1 MTDIYLFGSLRK
13 KKTPP
18 SHNQL
23 SIDLQ
28 GPTTILA
35 VLESLKI
42 PVEKVQLA
50 MVNHRSVPKDSSV
63 GPGDRLSLFPKE
75 YIVFGEWK
83 DHRF

>member
-1 MTDIYLFGSLRK
+1 MATVFLFGSLRK

-23 SIDLQ
+23 SLDLQ
-28 GPTTILA
+28 GPTTILE
-35 VLESLKI
+35 VLESLRI

-50 MVNHRSVPKDSSV
+50 MVNHRSVPKETCVS
-63 GPGDRLSLFPKE
+63 PGDRLSLFPRE
-75 YIVFGEWK
+75 YIIFGEWR